1 MKKIK
6 IGQLGV
12 CHEHA
17 AGKIKSLRLRPDL
30 FEIVGVADDRMTT
43 SPRFAGE
50 DISHYEGLKMM
61 SEAELL
67 ATPGLEAVTV
77 EVPNLELVPTAK
89 RALAHGLA
97 MHMDKPGGENLT
109 DFVALRGEC
118 QSKHVPFQMGYMFRS
133 NPAILRAVELV
144 KNGTLGKILTVE
156 TDMNHNYGGDAYQT
170 YLGNFAGGIMFNLG
184 CHLIDFIVL
193 MLGTPQRV
201 TPFLHSATPGVANNT
216 MAILEYGNTLVTL
229 QATSLSPD
237 GLDRRQLLIRGTKG
251 SLHLSPLERFDG
263 KPLTMH
269 LRFAVDSGEFK
280 AGEHTVEFAPRRDRY
295 EEQMA
300 EFAQMIR
307 GGAADR
313 FPAAHDCL
321 VQKILLAASG
331 YIRWQSQ

>member
-6 IGQLGV
+6 IGQIGV

-17 AGKIKSLRLRPDL
+17 AGKIKALRLRPDL
-30 FEIVGVADDRMTT
+30 FEIVGVADDRQLKT
-43 SPRFAGE
+43 PRFAG
-50 DISHYEGLKMM
+50 DDLTPYDGLKMM

-67 ATPGLEAVTV
+67 AIPGLEAVTV

-89 RALAHGLA
+89 RVLAQGLA
-97 MHMDKPGGENLT
+97 MHMDKPGGENYA
-109 DFVALRGEC
+109 DFTALREEC
-118 QSKHVPFQMGYMFRS
+118 EAKHIPFQMGYMFRA

-144 KNGTLGKILTVE
+144 KNGTLGEILSVE

-193 MLGTPQRV
+193 MLGEPQQV
-201 TPFLHSATPGVANNT
+201 TPFLMSATPGVKNNT

-251 SLHLSPLERFDG
+251 SLHLTPLERFDG
-263 KPLTMH
+263 KPLTVH

-280 AGEHTVEFAPRRDRY
+280 AGEHTLTFAPRRDRY

-300 EFAQMIR
+300 EFAAMIR
-307 GGAADR
+307 GETADR
-313 FPAAHDCL
+313 FDAAHDCL

-331 YIRWQSQ
+331 YTRWRV